1 MKNLNEAGLVV
12 EDLER
17 YLSEQELQLAK
28 VITPGASL
36 IHLIKHERNT
46 KKSPQLLYKPQL
58 IPCVVDKV
66 TAQDAFVL
74 LGEKRLR
81 KQVKQCSLYIKDT
94 K

>member
-1 MKNLNEAGLVV
+1 MKNLNEAGLVM

-17 YLSEQELQLAK
+17 YLSEQGLQPATQ
-28 VITPGASL
+28 VTPGANL

-46 KKSPQLLYKPQL
+46 KKSPKLLYKPQL

-74 LGEKRLR
+74 LGEKKLR
-81 KQVKQCSLYIKDT
+81 KQVKQSSLYVRG
-94 K
+94 